1 MASVEACALPTD
13 GGSASM
19 RASKENAMSIT
30 YYYAPMST
38 AVRATWAVEE
48 LGVPCER
55 IKLDIQKK
63 ETKTDAFL
71 KLNPNGVVPLL
82 VVDGTPIFEST
93 AILIYLGETYGV
105 DKGLY
110 PPPGLKRAETLKW
123 IIWANVGFFD
133 PMNRFIRN
141 TASYIPAEQH
151 NAATAE
157 GGKKDL
163 SAAMGIL
170 DKTLAGK
177 SYLVDDKFSLA
188 DLAVS
193 SYFGWLKYMG
203 FDYSVHKNVSAWV
216 DRCLGR
222 PAAMKVNSPE

>member
-1 MASVEACALPTD
+1 M
-13 GGSASM
+13 SM
-19 RASKENAMSIT
+19 T

-38 AVRATWAVEE
+38 AVRTTWAVEE
-48 LGVPCER
+48 MDVPCER
-55 IKLDIQKK
+55 VKVDIRKK
-63 ETKTDAFL
+63 ETKTEAFL

-93 AILIYLGETYGV
+93 AILLYLGETYGV

-123 IIWANVGFFD
+123 VVWANVGFFD
-133 PMNRFIRN
+133 PMNRWVRN
-141 TASYIPAEQH
+141 TSSYIPADQR
-151 NAATAE
+151 NATAAE
-157 GGKKDL
+157 VGKNDL
-163 SAAMGIL
+163 GAAMTIL
-170 DKTLAGK
+170 DNALAGK

-193 SYFGWLKYMG
+193 SYLGWLKFMG
-203 FDYSVHKNVSAWV
+203 YDYSSFKNVKAWC

-222 PAAMKVNSPE
+222 AAAVKTNTAT

>member
-1 MASVEACALPTD
+1 
-13 GGSASM
+13 
-19 RASKENAMSIT
+19 MSIT

-38 AVRATWAVEE
+38 AVRTTWAIEE

-55 IKLDIQKK
+55 VKLDITKK
-63 ETKTDAFL
+63 ETKTAAFL

-110 PPPGLKRAETLKW
+110 PPAGLKRAETLKW
-123 IIWANVGFFD
+123 VVWANVGFLD
-133 PMNRFIRN
+133 PLSRWAHN

-151 NAATAE
+151 NAKAAE
-157 GGKKDL
+157 AAKKDL
-163 SAAMGIL
+163 EAAFQVL
-170 DKTLAGK
+170 EAALAGK
-177 SYLVDDKFSLA
+177 SYLVDDRFSLA
-188 DLAVS
+188 DLAAS
-193 SYFGWLKYMG
+193 SYLGWLQHMG
-203 FDYSVHKNVSAWV
+203 FDYSSHKNLKAWG

-222 PAAMKVNSPE
+222 PAATKTNTAG

>member
-1 MASVEACALPTD
+1 M
-13 GGSASM
+13 SM
-19 RASKENAMSIT
+19 T

-38 AVRATWAVEE
+38 AVRTTWAVEE
-48 LGVPCER
+48 MDVPCER
-55 IKLDIQKK
+55 VKVDIRKK
-63 ETKTDAFL
+63 ETKTEAFL

-93 AILIYLGETYGV
+93 AILLYLGETYGV

-123 IIWANVGFFD
+123 VIWANVGFFD
-133 PMNRFIRN
+133 PMNRWVRN
-141 TASYIPAEQH
+141 TSSYIPADQR
-151 NAATAE
+151 NATAAE
-157 GGKKDL
+157 VGKNDL
-163 SAAMGIL
+163 GAAMTIL
-170 DKTLAGK
+170 DNALAGK

-193 SYFGWLKYMG
+193 SYLGWLKFMG
-203 FDYSVHKNVSAWV
+203 YDHSSFKNVKAWG

-222 PAAMKVNSPE
+222 PAAVKTNTAT